1 MFEYEVSKEK
11 GGQYYCHP
19 AGLPNQPIKGT
30 FGDKRYAIKIASRL
44 CGVTVKEY
52 ISERK
57 KIGRDGV

>member
-11 GGQYYCHP
+11 GGQYYCYP

-30 FGDKRYAIKIASRL
+30 FGDKRYAIKIAARL

-57 KIGRDGV
+57 KIGRDDV